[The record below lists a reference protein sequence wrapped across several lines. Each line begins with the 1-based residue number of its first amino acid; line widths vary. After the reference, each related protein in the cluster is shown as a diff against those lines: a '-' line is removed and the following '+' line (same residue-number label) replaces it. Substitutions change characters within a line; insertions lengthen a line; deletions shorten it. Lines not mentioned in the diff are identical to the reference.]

1 MLYIPPPLENCNTDL
16 LDAGGHGGLPAVQQ
30 QRLSISLGKNN
41 GPKNGDLAPLTLL
54 DILPDRDPTS
64 TKPLNS
70 WRSLGEIKDGIISRL
85 SALQAT
91 ET

>member
-1 MLYIPPPLENCNTDL
+1 MLHIPPPPTNFNEI
-16 LDAGGHGGLPAVQQ
+16 LDDGKHADPPSVQQ
-30 QRLSISLGKNN
+30 QRLSVSLSKSN

-54 DILPDRDPTS
+54 DILPDRNPT
-64 TKPLNS
+64 TTEPLNS
-70 WRSLGEIKDGIISRL
+70 WRSLGEINDEIISRL